1 MWTFA
6 DTILGDFTVTFYRAA
21 EYMLRGENVYFGKYP
36 NPLNGRDY
44 PPYSPIWVVYP
55 SIPFTALP
63 LDAFGRCSVC
73 GIVGVS
79 TLAFDYG
86 LYGELFHTGLLGY
99 PSVLLGSASGECV
112 DDCGGHFLH
121 DDQAACCPSDHLGDG
136 HLRLA

>member
-1 MWTFA
+1 MVASGLPSRFRIALLLTASLVLVTAIFAAAMWTFA

-63 LDAFGRCSVC
+63 LDVAEALRFLLDVAL
-73 GIVGVS
+73 VPL
-79 TLAFDYG
+79 LAYIA
-86 LYGELFHTGLLGY
+86 TRWTR
-99 PSVLLGSASGECV
+99 
-112 DDCGGHFLH
+112 
-121 DDQAACCPSDHLGDG
+121 LGDVRYAA
-136 HLRLA
+136 L